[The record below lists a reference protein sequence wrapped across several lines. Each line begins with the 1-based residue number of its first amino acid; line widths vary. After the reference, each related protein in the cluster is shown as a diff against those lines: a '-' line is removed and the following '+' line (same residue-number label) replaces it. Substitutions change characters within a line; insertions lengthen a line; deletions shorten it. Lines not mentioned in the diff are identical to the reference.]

1 MLKGV
6 LDRAMKRYEG
16 ADPVI
21 RMKAKFFF
29 LLHLFIMVLI
39 PIAMAYSACSQLHN
53 PDMGYRLNP
62 LVLVPEGLALV
73 LLAGVLVLLL
83 RGRFS
88 LSAHLLLVF
97 VFLVIWTVMIL
108 DRTGEVSKLDTIAF
122 VLGLLTLTP
131 LAVARRKRVIL
142 VYGAANLVFLA
153 LFLLL
158 VRRQLPLPFH
168 RYMEYFAD
176 NAIAIVF
183 ITLTGFAAYLINQ
196 RALEQMERELAERRR
211 QEEEKERLQAQLL
224 HSQKM
229 ESVGRLA
236 GGVAH
241 DFNNLLTTILG
252 NAGMALAK
260 ADPASPAVARLKD
273 IMRAADSAAALTRH
287 LLTFS
292 RRQEIE
298 PRPMDLNRH
307 VESACRLLERLLGEG
322 FRLEL
327 KLGAGVAPIMADPGQ
342 VEQIVINLALNSR
355 DSMPGGGVITIE
367 TGQRRIAG
375 SPPAASPVLKPG
387 DYALL
392 SVADTGIGIPEADLH
407 RIFDPFFTT
416 KPVGQGTGLGL
427 SLVYGAVQQNN
438 GSIAVRSDPG
448 RGTRMTV
455 YFPATRLPMRP
466 AEPQETRGELPGG
479 DETILLVEDDAMVL
493 EFTEL
498 VLASLG
504 YGVSSAGDGAAA
516 RAILNRAGACCDL
529 LLTDVILPDTTGMTL
544 AGEVRRLRPGMKV
557 LFMSAHPESEV
568 APEGGV
574 AFIAKPFTTEE
585 LAAKVRQVLDS

>member
-53 PDMGYRLNP
+53 PAMGYRLNP

-252 NAGMALAK
+252 NAGMALEGRSRQPRRGPAQGHH
-260 ADPASPAVARLKD
+260 ARRRQRRRPDPPPA
-273 IMRAADSAAALTRH
+273 H
-287 LLTFS
+287 LLPPPGNRAPAHGPEPPRGERLPPAGAAS
-292 RRQEIE
+292 RRGLPPGAEARRRGGAHHG
-298 PRPMDLNRH
+298 RP
-307 VESACRLLERLLGEG
+307 G
-322 FRLEL
+322 
-327 KLGAGVAPIMADPGQ
+327 
-342 VEQIVINLALNSR
+342 
-355 DSMPGGGVITIE
+355 PGGADRD
-367 TGQRRIAG
+367 Q
-375 SPPAASPVLKPG
+375 PG
-387 DYALL
+387 A
-392 SVADTGIGIPEADLH
+392 
-407 RIFDPFFTT
+407 
-416 KPVGQGTGLGL
+416 
-427 SLVYGAVQQNN
+427 QQ
-438 GSIAVRSDPG
+438 P
-448 RGTRMTV
+448 
-455 YFPATRLPMRP
+455 
-466 AEPQETRGELPGG
+466 
-479 DETILLVEDDAMVL
+479 
-493 EFTEL
+493 
-498 VLASLG
+498 
-504 YGVSSAGDGAAA
+504 
-516 RAILNRAGACCDL
+516 
-529 LLTDVILPDTTGMTL
+529 
-544 AGEVRRLRPGMKV
+544 
-557 LFMSAHPESEV
+557 
-568 APEGGV
+568 
-574 AFIAKPFTTEE
+574 
-585 LAAKVRQVLDS
+585 